1 MTRGEVVVIARE
13 RLDLLTTLNNIKDGI
28 RRLKD
33 AEWKN
38 DESLLSAAQDQFQ
51 TWLPRLSP

>member
-1 MTRGEVVVIARE
+1 MTRGEVVVLARE
-13 RLDLLTTLNNIKDGI
+13 RLDILTTINNIKDGI

-38 DESLLSAAQDQFQ
+38 DEFF
-51 TWLPRLSP
+51 